1 MDNLKEKTANGLWWA
16 AMSNGAQQLV
26 MLLIGIVLARILSVE
41 DYGLVAM
48 LTAFSLLATNLQ
60 ESGFTSALCVKETA
74 TEEDYNS
81 VFWFNIG
88 VSACC

>member
-48 LTAFSLLATNLQ
+48 LTAFCCSPRTCRRAV
-60 ESGFTSALCVKETA
+60 SPPR
-74 TEEDYNS
+74 S
-81 VFWFNIG
+81 V
-88 VSACC
+88 